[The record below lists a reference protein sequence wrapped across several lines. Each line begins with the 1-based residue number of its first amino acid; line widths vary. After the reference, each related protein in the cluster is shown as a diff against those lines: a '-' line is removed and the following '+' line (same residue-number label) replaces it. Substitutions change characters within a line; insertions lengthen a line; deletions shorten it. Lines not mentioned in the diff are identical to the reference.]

1 VTPAERSGIG
11 TPLVEACRSRGLTL
25 ADVARRSGIHES
37 QLSFYS
43 NNRRM
48 PSVANLV
55 QIADAI
61 GCSTDEILGRR
72 KWAT

>member
-1 VTPAERSGIG
+1 MNHERSGIG
-11 TPLVEACRSRGLTL
+11 SPLRAALQARGLTL

-37 QLSFYS
+37 QLSFYA
-43 NNRRM
+43 NNVRM

-61 GCSTDEILGRR
+61 GCSTDELLGRR
-72 KWAT
+72 EWAT